1 MNAEGAGLV
10 RRPVADGGAGADQGR
25 LASLGLAFLDRAAN
39 RLGVLAVDGQLF
51 SDALVIIDGKQAGKL
66 TQTLIKPDGSLYI
79 DGILTAKLPPGHAD
93 IPEENDYQGTI
104 DSLEVKAGEHTI
116 LLQTEDGKTLEI
128 TASVPPGRHLVTYF
142 SDEETLT
149 WNNIKLKAAAGA
161 SVNVKP

>member
-1 MNAEGAGLV
+1 MCRLLPLKSISLFLGILLSLFPLGGCKKPEPARIILAG
-10 RRPVADGGAGADQGR
+10 
-25 LASLGLAFLDRAAN
+25 
-39 RLGVLAVDGQLF
+39 DGQLF
-51 SDALVIIDGKQAGKL
+51 SDALVIVDGKQAGKL

-149 WNNIKLKAAAGA
+149 WNNIKLKAAAGS

>member
-1 MNAEGAGLV
+1 MC
-10 RRPVADGGAGADQGR
+10 R
-25 LASLGLAFLDRAAN
+25 LLPLKSISLF
-39 RLGVLAVDGQLF
+39 LGVLLSLFPLGGCKKPEPARIILAVDGQLF

-79 DGILTAKLPPGHAD
+79 DGILTAKLPPGHTD

-149 WNNIKLKAAAGA
+149 WNNIKLKAAAGS